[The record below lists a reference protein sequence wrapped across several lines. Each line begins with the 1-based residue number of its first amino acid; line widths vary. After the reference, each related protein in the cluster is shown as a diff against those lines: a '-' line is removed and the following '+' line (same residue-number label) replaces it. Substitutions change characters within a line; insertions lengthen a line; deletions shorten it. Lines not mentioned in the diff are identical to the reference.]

1 MPAMVSDCE
10 EEDMNE
16 VKRPAR
22 GKAECMPA
30 TGTGQWCAPVC
41 AFARFGEVKV
51 VCEPGDLL
59 LHPRSGGSSCNRLIS
74 SGINV

>member
-1 MPAMVSDCE
+1 MI
-10 EEDMNE
+10 E
-16 VKRPAR
+16 VIRPAR
-22 GKAECMPA
+22 GKAECLRREPVIVVRPA
-30 TGTGQWCAPVC
+30 C

>member
-1 MPAMVSDCE
+1 MESDCE
-10 EEDMNE
+10 EEDDMIE

-30 TGTGQWCAPVC
+30 TGTGLVLCVRLRVPPGLA
-41 AFARFGEVKV
+41 EVKV